1 MIEGEKKTRTFY
13 FVKPDYIEYIPLNGT
28 LLSKAKKRPI
38 YVFRK
43 RFFKNDTQDI
53 QSIFPN
59 NRNFNFC
66 ILSRINRLCQI
77 STPHS
82 NLSLMGS

>member
-1 MIEGEKKTRTFY
+1 MEHYFLKRRKDLYTYLEKGFLKTIQEDF
-13 FVKPDYIEYIPLNGT
+13 
-28 LLSKAKKRPI
+28 
-38 YVFRK
+38 
-43 RFFKNDTQDI
+43 

-59 NRNFNFC
+59 NRNLNFC